1 MYWSFENSY
10 NLYDP
15 RLEKKAQQLRA
26 LAALS
31 DDHKA
36 AYNHLQLQF
45 QGMQWPQ
52 LTLAD
57 TLTYME
63 AKCSYKKYK

>member
-26 LAALS
+26 LALVLLTAYYNYKTIYIYGMCLLS
-31 DDHKA
+31 G
-36 AYNHLQLQF
+36 N
-45 QGMQWPQ
+45 
-52 LTLAD
+52 
-57 TLTYME
+57 
-63 AKCSYKKYK
+63 